1 VKNITSHGLAYPTL
15 TWGLPTLSLTTNS
28 SWLLLGEVCHASSAF
43 WCQYPNNKISSR
55 SHIPK
60 TGSAKKWCTT
70 SRLTF
75 AFAFAGLCSPPLS
88 SITQAQTFSQ
98 ASASVFHITP
108 SLNVHVHYLHQG
120 GYVFIEISLFDC
132 LCGSRAWAALATSG
146 STRPRRMPTPY
157 RYLCCDQRSP
167 GVTERHTG
175 PLGLRGD
182 DDCTKTTQMISK
194 IWWKGSTWVA
204 EEIVRFWW

>member
-1 VKNITSHGLAYPTL
+1 VQS
-15 TWGLPTLSLTTNS
+15 SSESVTTNKPTPS
-28 SWLLLGEVCHASSAF
+28 YFTGRMPFLSPKQVCDKALKWKISHPMDLLTQHSPGVFQLCLWPLIAPGYYLGEVCHASSAF

-108 SLNVHVHYLHQG
+108 SLNVHILTLTISIKEVMFSSRSVYLIIC
-120 GYVFIEISLFDC
+120 VI
-132 LCGSRAWAALATSG
+132 A
-146 STRPRRMPTPY
+146 
-157 RYLCCDQRSP
+157 
-167 GVTERHTG
+167 
-175 PLGLRGD
+175 GLP
-182 DDCTKTTQMISK
+182 S
-194 IWWKGSTWVA
+194 
-204 EEIVRFWW
+204 